1 MHVHV
6 QQTQQRRKVHFR
18 RQELP
23 AWRAAPLLA
32 LGSQPAAHP
41 RHSPLHVMRA
51 GRLATLLAYE
61 AAAAARPALE
71 RVPVGLINLR
81 AVAAVWAVPEAVP
94 QVALAV
100 AAARRHRHPC
110 MAAAGEQAPAR
121 ARASVRAL
129 AAAEQQAV
137 DDAHNGGRAD
147 ALTAA
152 GRGADAAVADER
164 ALQLPCY
171 HCLRHRCIREP
182 RRRCL
187 LPAARGS
194 RARLLGRHD
203 HRRLRPPSAPS
214 VRRPRR

>member
-1 MHVHV
+1 MAMLPSSGCHTLRRMPGQVRHVHHPHVRDGGEERPRPGPLRQLFAFGCDLSLCCSRQCVSLSWSGMHVHV

-121 ARASVRAL
+121 ARASVRA
-129 AAAEQQAV
+129 
-137 DDAHNGGRAD
+137 
-147 ALTAA
+147 
-152 GRGADAAVADER
+152 
-164 ALQLPCY
+164 
-171 HCLRHRCIREP
+171 
-182 RRRCL
+182 RR
-187 LPAARGS
+187 S
-194 RARLLGRHD
+194 QKQ
-203 HRRLRPPSAPS
+203 SS
-214 VRRPRR
+214 KQ